1 MFFFL
6 LNKSQDI
13 VDKLNHKFTTIDIRG
28 IIVIHN
34 KLNILLESK
43 RITVMRIWDSCK
55 NIESYHEV
63 SYVKEISSFFLH

>member
-43 RITVMRIWDSCK
+43 RITVMRI
-55 NIESYHEV
+55 
-63 SYVKEISSFFLH
+63 